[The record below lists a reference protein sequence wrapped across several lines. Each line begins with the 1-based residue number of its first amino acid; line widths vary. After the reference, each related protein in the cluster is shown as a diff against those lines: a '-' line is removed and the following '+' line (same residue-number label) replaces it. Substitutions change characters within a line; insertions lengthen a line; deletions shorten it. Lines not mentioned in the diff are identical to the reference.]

1 MAQNIQV
8 KGLVK
13 DPAGE
18 AIIGASVVVK
28 GTTNG
33 SITDLD
39 GKFSLS
45 DVPSGATITVSY
57 IGYISQEKK
66 ASATP
71 MEFILK
77 EDTKTLD
84 EIVVVGYGTTK
95 KSSISGAV
103 ASVKADELPTA
114 ASASVG
120 SMLRG
125 RSSGMNITQNS
136 ANPGGSMNIS
146 IRGGLSGQSPLIVI
160 DGVPQLSTKTVTAG
174 TAYSGGEKDNALIN
188 LNPNDI
194 ETIDILK
201 DASAAAIYGSDAS
214 GGVILITTKRGK
226 TGTTTYNGNVVS
238 TYEPN
243 GMKANPDLKWET
255 TTSRNIGFDFG
266 LWGSRLSGTLDL
278 YWNTTSDLLMRQ
290 EIDSSTGYSYQYRNI
305 GQTSN
310 KGVELALNYHLIRTK
325 DFNLNVSATY
335 NFNKNN
341 IDELDG
347 GKDIYYNS
355 GWGSSAQHP
364 SYDYVLSEGKP
375 VGVIRGFKSAGFY
388 TVDDFDY
395 VDGVYKLK
403 AGIPDIS
410 TAATG
415 TYRRPSE
422 LQVADGQIAFP
433 GALKLQD
440 VDKSGIVD
448 LDDVVD
454 LGEVQAK
461 HTGGFSLNGN
471 YKNID
476 FGANFTYQ
484 IGGKVYNVATMSQL
498 SGGKETGLGL
508 NKYKDL
514 AGAFQLYDI
523 QNGNLV
529 PVIEPTA
536 LKQLNA
542 NAKYALPYYED
553 APILSDYV
561 EDASYLRLNT
571 LTVGYTLPKAWTTK
585 AYMQK
590 VRIYVTGGNLFCITG
605 YSGLDPEV
613 NSDPDKAKSYPTLGL
628 DWGAYMRAR
637 TFTVGLNVEF

>member
-1 MAQNIQV
+1 M
-8 KGLVK
+8 
-13 DPAGE
+13 
-18 AIIGASVVVK
+18 
-28 GTTNG
+28 
-33 SITDLD
+33 
-39 GKFSLS
+39 
-45 DVPSGATITVSY
+45 
-57 IGYISQEKK
+57 
-66 ASATP
+66 
-71 MEFILK
+71 
-77 EDTKTLD
+77 
-84 EIVVVGYGTTK
+84 
-95 KSSISGAV
+95 
-103 ASVKADELPTA
+103 
-114 ASASVG
+114 
-120 SMLRG
+120 
-125 RSSGMNITQNS
+125 
-136 ANPGGSMNIS
+136 
-146 IRGGLSGQSPLIVI
+146 
-160 DGVPQLSTKTVTAG
+160 
-174 TAYSGGEKDNALIN
+174 
-188 LNPNDI
+188 
-194 ETIDILK
+194 
-201 DASAAAIYGSDAS
+201 
-214 GGVILITTKRGK
+214 
-226 TGTTTYNGNVVS
+226 
-238 TYEPN
+238 
-243 GMKANPDLKWET
+243 KWET